1 MADTIC
7 PIWGTP
13 ATTLDGYQGRDGEA
27 VHSER
32 AGGSY
37 FISGTAQAVL
47 AGRSDIQKVA
57 LTNEIC
63 DHNALGSVIEMSSV
77 PLDALSPNPNFR
89 AQDRADRLLRYLIS
103 RSKHLG
109 KVIDFP
115 GDAYDNIN
123 SSIVFIGSHPGKA
136 HFPLLAWS
144 GSLEIDE
151 VEFLL
156 DMLIEDG
163 AIKRLSA
170 GGDLSVLVLPK
181 GYSRFAERNNQIS
194 NDQAFVAMWFDQ
206 SVNGAYEN
214 GIEVALRE
222 CGYRPMRIDR
232 KEHLNKIDDE
242 IVAEIKR
249 SKFIVADFTSER
261 DKPRGGVYFEAGYA
275 MGMNIPV
282 VWTCRKDMIDQVH
295 FDTRQFNHIVWKTP
309 EELADKLKNR
319 ILAIIGQGP
328 IRK

>member
-1 MADTIC
+1 MTDTIC

-63 DHNALGSVIEMSSV
+63 DHNALGSVIEISSTT
-77 PLDALSPNPNFR
+77 LDALPSKPNLLAPE
-89 AQDRADRLLRYLIS
+89 RADRLLRYLIS
-103 RSKHLG
+103 CSRHLG
-109 KVIDFP
+109 KVMDFL
-115 GDAYDNIN
+115 GDIYYNSN
-123 SSIVFIGSHPGKA
+123 SSVIFVGSHPGKI

-151 VEFLL
+151 VVFLL
-156 DMLIEDG
+156 NMLIEDG
-163 AIKRLSA
+163 AIKPLNA
-170 GGDLSVLVLPK
+170 GGDLSILVLPK

-194 NDQAFVAMWFDQ
+194 NDQAFVAMWFDP
-206 SVNGAYEN
+206 SVNDAYEN

-232 KEHLNKIDDE
+232 KEHINKIDDE

-282 VWTCRKDMIDQVH
+282 VWTCRKDMFDQVH
-295 FDTRQFNHIVWKTP
+295 FDTRQFNHIVWETP
-309 EELADKLKNR
+309 EELAEKLKNR
-319 ILAIIGQGP
+319 ILATVGQGP